1 MSTLARLHREAPSDP
16 GRAAEA
22 VARTC
27 FHCGLPVPS
36 GLDIEVGVDGRRESV
51 CCHGCEAAVQFIH
64 SAGLDDFYRLRQ
76 APTGHRPGE
85 GIAADPSAFA
95 DPAVAAQYLERDAA
109 GVAHGSLALDG
120 VGCAA
125 CAWVLEHGLVDMP
138 GLRQVDVDLAS
149 GRLSASWEAS
159 DDVEAARG
167 LTRLLS
173 RINAL
178 GFDAVPA
185 QPAHE
190 LALHAQQ
197 RRRSLTA
204 IGIAGIGAMQVM
216 MLAIADYAGLF
227 SGMAL
232 DHRALL
238 IWAQMVL
245 TGVVVAFGARTFFRT
260 AWQTLRAG
268 RMGIDVP
275 VSLAIGLGWGVSAL
289 VVLGGGISRGEHVY
303 FDSVAMFTFFLLLGR
318 HLEQSVRHRFARADA
333 ELDALLPAA
342 VTRLDSDGGRQ
353 SVLPAQLRAGD
364 RIEVPPGGIV
374 AADGRVLE
382 GLGEIDRAA
391 LTGESTPLPVAPGSE
406 VPAGSRNGAARLRL
420 EVLRPAANSAL
431 AAIPQLLA
439 RARARR
445 PRSVHLADRVAG
457 VIVIAVL
464 LIAAVTALAWWF
476 IDPARV
482 LPVTLA
488 TLMVTCPC
496 AFALAT
502 PVTLTAATLR
512 LRRLGILLVD
522 PTALE
527 RAQTLV
533 AACFDKTGTLTEPG
547 NLRCEA
553 VVAGTEA
560 ECVNMA
566 VALQQDVPH
575 PLAAAFRRLP
585 VSDRCELEHHRVAA
599 GAGVEAFVNGQRW
612 RLGRPD
618 WAAGGGATSTH
629 SDQPAVCED
638 GIWLTEAGVLRARF
652 RFDALA
658 GAGAPHGEGLRPGA
672 RETIN
677 RLKARGLDTAIIS
690 GDSSDRVRAVAEQL
704 GITRWW
710 AGVDPASK
718 YRLLQETREQGGA
731 LYVGDGL
738 NDAPALGGAGVAV
751 AMASAC
757 DFTRSAAD
765 VIVLDDRLEAV
776 VDLLEG
782 ADRTRRIIRQNLLW
796 AISYN
801 LLAMPLA
808 VTGMIAPWAAALG
821 MSASSLLVLGN
832 AARLLRR
839 DHRPHGAI
847 AKARA
852 WT

>member
-1 MSTLARLHREAPSDP
+1 MSTTARLGDFPAA
-16 GRAAEA
+16 AAES
-22 VARTC
+22 C
-27 FHCGLPVPS
+27 FHCGLPVPP
-36 GLDIEVGVDGRRESV
+36 GIDIAVRIEGRQQPL

-85 GIAADPSAFA
+85 GIAADTSAFA
-95 DPAVAAQYLERDAA
+95 DPTVAAQYIERDPS
-109 GVAHGSLALDG
+109 GRAHGSVALDG

-125 CAWVLEHGLVDMP
+125 CAWVLEHGLAEVP
-138 GLRQVDVDLAS
+138 GLRQVNVDLAS
-149 GRLSASWEAS
+149 GRLSASWDAH
-159 DDVEAARG
+159 DDNEAASG
-167 LTRLLS
+167 LARLLTG
-173 RINAL
+173 INAL

-190 LALHAQQ
+190 LALHEQQ
-197 RRRSLTA
+197 RRRSLAA

-216 MLAIADYAGLF
+216 MLAVADYAGLF

-245 TGVVVAFGARTFFRT
+245 TGVVVAFGAKPFFRT
-260 AWQTLRAG
+260 AWHTLRAG

-275 VSLAIGLGWGVSAL
+275 VALAIGLGWGVSAL
-289 VVLGGGISRGEHVY
+289 IVLSGGIARGEHVY

-333 ELDALLPAA
+333 RLDSLLPAA
-342 VTRLDSDGGRQ
+342 VTRLDSDGQRR

-364 RIEVPPGGIV
+364 QIEVPPGAIV
-374 AADGRVLE
+374 AADGLVLD
-382 GLGEIDRAA
+382 GQGEVDRAA
-391 LTGESTPLPVAPGSE
+391 LTGESRPLAVAAGSE
-406 VPAGSRNGAARLRL
+406 VPAGSRNGQARLRL
-420 EVLRPAANSAL
+420 EVLRPAASSAL

-439 RARARR
+439 RARAER
-445 PRSVHLADRVAG
+445 PRSLHVADRVAG
-457 VIVIAVL
+457 VIVVAVL
-464 LIAAVTALAWWF
+464 LIAAMTAAVWWL
-476 IDPARV
+476 IDPARA

-512 LRRLGILLVD
+512 LRRLGILLLD
-522 PTALE
+522 PGALE
-527 RAQTLV
+527 RAQHIG
-533 AACFDKTGTLTEPG
+533 AAYFDKTGTLTEPG
-547 NLRCEA
+547 TPHCEA
-553 VVAGTEA
+553 MAGSDEA
-560 ECVNMA
+560 DCVNIA
-566 VALQQDVPH
+566 VSLQQDVPH
-575 PLAAAFRRLP
+575 PLAVAFRRLP
-585 VSDRCELEHHRVAA
+585 VTRRYDLEHHRVVA
-599 GAGVEAFVNGQRW
+599 GAGVEAHLQGSRW
-612 RLGRPD
+612 RLGRPQ
-618 WAAGGGATSTH
+618 WAAAGDPNAPAT
-629 SDQPAVCED
+629 DQE
-638 GIWLTEAGVLRARF
+638 GIWLTEAGALRARF
-652 RFDALA
+652 HLGDLSGQGERLRA
-658 GAGAPHGEGLRPGA
+658 GARTTLGSLA
-672 RETIN
+672 
-677 RLKARGLDTAIIS
+677 ARGLETAIIS
-690 GDSSDRVRAVAEQL
+690 GDSSDRVRAIAERL
-704 GITRWW
+704 GVERWW

-718 YRLLQETREQGGA
+718 YRLLQEARAEGGA

-776 VDLLEG
+776 VDLLDS

-839 DHRPHGAI
+839 KPP
-847 AKARA
+847 ARA
-852 WT
+852 AKGEAVAWT

>member
-1 MSTLARLHREAPSDP
+1 MSALARRLHHDAAADSEA
-16 GRAAEA
+16 
-22 VARTC
+22 C
-27 FHCGLPVPS
+27 FHCGLPVPP
-36 GLDIEVGVDGRRESV
+36 GLDIEVSVNGRSKAV

-95 DPAVAAQYLERDAA
+95 DPTIAAQYLERDHS
-109 GVAHGSLALDG
+109 GRAHGSMALDG

-125 CAWVLEHGLVDMP
+125 CAWVLEHGLAGLP
-138 GLRQVDVDLAS
+138 GLHQVSVDLAN
-149 GRLSASWEAS
+149 GRLSASWDAN
-159 DDVEAARG
+159 DDDEAARG
-167 LTRLLS
+167 LTRLLAG
-173 RINAL
+173 INAL

-185 QPAHE
+185 QPAEE
-190 LALHAQQ
+190 LALHEQQ

-245 TGVVVAFGARTFFRT
+245 TGVVVAFGAQAFFRT
-260 AWQTLRAG
+260 AWHTLRAG

-275 VSLAIGLGWGVSAL
+275 VALAIGLGWGVSAL
-289 VVLGGGISRGEHVY
+289 VVLSGGIARGEHVY

-333 ELDALLPAA
+333 RLDALLPAA
-342 VTRLDSDGGRQ
+342 VTRIDSEGQRE
-353 SVLPAQLRAGD
+353 SVLPMQLRAGD
-364 RIEVPPGGIV
+364 HIEIPPGGIV
-374 AADGRVLE
+374 AADGRVLA
-382 GLGEIDRAA
+382 GHSDIDRAA
-391 LTGESTPLPVAPGSE
+391 LTGESSPLSVAPGCDIA
-406 VPAGSRNGAARLRL
+406 AGSRNGHARLRL
-420 EVLRPAANSAL
+420 EGLRPAANSAL

-439 RARARR
+439 RARAQR
-445 PRSVHLADRVAG
+445 PQSLHVADRVAG
-457 VIVIAVL
+457 FIVAAVL
-464 LIAAVTALAWWF
+464 VIAAVTAGAWWF

-512 LRRLGILLVD
+512 LRRLGVLLVD

-527 RAQTLV
+527 RAQSLV
-533 AACFDKTGTLTEPG
+533 AAFFDKTGTLTEPG
-547 NLRCEA
+547 TLRCEA
-553 VVAGTEA
+553 VTAGTEA

-566 VALQQDVPH
+566 VALEQDVPH
-575 PLAAAFRRLP
+575 PLAVAFRRLP
-585 VSDRCELEHHRVAA
+585 VSHRYDLEHHRVAA
-599 GAGVEAFVNGQRW
+599 GAGVEAIVDGKRW
-612 RLGRPD
+612 RLGRPN
-618 WAAGGGATSTH
+618 WAASVNP
-629 SDQPAVCED
+629 DPAAAGED
-638 GIWLTEAGVLRARF
+638 GIWLTEAGALRARF
-652 RFDALA
+652 HFDALPDHSA
-658 GAGAPHGEGLRPGA
+658 LRGERLRSGA
-672 RETIN
+672 RETVS
-677 RLKARGLDTAIIS
+677 RLRARGLDTAIIS
-690 GDSSDRVRAVAEQL
+690 GDSHDRVQAVAEQL
-704 GITRWW
+704 GITHWW

-718 YRLLQETREQGGA
+718 YTLLQEARKNGGA

-738 NDAPALGGAGVAV
+738 NDAPALGGAGVAI

-757 DFTRSAAD
+757 DFPRSAAD

-776 VDLLEG
+776 IDLLDG

-821 MSASSLLVLGN
+821 MSASSLLVLAN
-832 AARLLRR
+832 AARLLRQS
-839 DHRPHGAI
+839 HRPRESSREAL
-847 AKARA
+847 A

>member
-1 MSTLARLHREAPSDP
+1 MSTFARLHHQAAPV
-16 GRAAEA
+16 AES
-22 VARTC
+22 C
-27 FHCGLPVPS
+27 FHCGLPVPP
-36 GLDIEVGVDGRRESV
+36 GLDIEVDIDGRIEPL

-64 SAGLDDFYRLRQ
+64 GAGLEDFYRLRQ

-85 GIAADPSAFA
+85 GVAADPAAFA
-95 DPAVAAQYLERDAA
+95 DPMVAAQYLERDPS
-109 GVAHGSLALDG
+109 GRAHGSMALDG

-125 CAWVLEHGLVDMP
+125 CAWVLEHGLAELP
-138 GLRQVDVDLAS
+138 GLRQINVDLAS
-149 GRLSASWEAS
+149 GRLSATWDAH
-159 DDVEAARG
+159 DDEEAARG
-167 LTRLLS
+167 LTRLLAG
-173 RINAL
+173 INAL

-190 LALHAQQ
+190 LALHEQQ

-232 DHRALL
+232 DHRALV

-245 TGVVVAFGARTFFRT
+245 TGVVVAFGAKPFFRT
-260 AWQTLRAG
+260 AWHTLRAG

-275 VSLAIGLGWGVSAL
+275 VALAIGLGWGVSAL
-289 VVLGGGISRGEHVY
+289 VVLSGGIGRGEHVY

-333 ELDALLPAA
+333 RLDALLPAA
-342 VTRLDSDGGRQ
+342 VTRIHSDGSRH
-353 SVLPAQLRAGD
+353 SVLPAQLRAGEQ
-364 RIEVPPGGIV
+364 IEVPPGAII
-374 AADGRVLE
+374 AADGRVLD
-382 GLGEIDRAA
+382 GQGEVDRAA
-391 LTGESTPLPVAPGSE
+391 LTGESRPLDVAPGSDIQ
-406 VPAGSRNGAARLRL
+406 AGSRNGQARLRL

-439 RARARR
+439 RARAER
-445 PRSVHLADRVAG
+445 PRSLHVADRVAG
-457 VIVIAVL
+457 IIVTAVL
-464 LIAAVTALAWWF
+464 MIAAITAMLWWF
-476 IDPARV
+476 IDPARA

-512 LRRLGILLVD
+512 LRRLGILLLD

-527 RAQTLV
+527 RAGTLI
-533 AACFDKTGTLTEPG
+533 AAFFDKTGTLTEPG
-547 NLRCEA
+547 HLRCEP
-553 VVAGTEA
+553 VVPGSET
-560 ECVNMA
+560 ECVDIA
-566 VALQQDVPH
+566 VALQQEVPH

-585 VSDRCELEHHRVAA
+585 VSQRYELEQHRVAP
-599 GAGVEAFVNGQRW
+599 GAGVEALLNGRRW
-612 RLGRPD
+612 RIGRPRFA
-618 WAAGGGATSTH
+618 AAGSDARDHASAT
-629 SDQPAVCED
+629 DVDEN
-638 GIWLTEAGVLRARF
+638 GIWLTEAGELRARF
-652 RFDALA
+652 HFDAMPGQA
-658 GAGAPHGEGLRPGA
+658 QGEQLRPGA

-677 RLKARGLDTAIIS
+677 ELRARGLDTAIIS
-690 GDSSDRVRAVAEQL
+690 GDSEDRVQAVAEQL
-704 GITRWW
+704 GITRYW

-718 YRLLQETREQGGA
+718 YRLLQESRARGGA

-738 NDAPALGGAGVAV
+738 NDAPALGGAGVGV

-765 VIVLDDRLEAV
+765 VIVLDDRLDAV
-776 VDLLEG
+776 VDLLDS
-782 ADRTRRIIRQNLLW
+782 AARTRRIIRQNLLW
-796 AISYN
+796 AIGYN

-839 DHRPHGAI
+839 KQSSGAVT
-847 AKARA
+847 AEAPA

>member
-1 MSTLARLHREAPSDP
+1 MSTLTSLQHQSAPAIES
-16 GRAAEA
+16 
-22 VARTC
+22 C
-27 FHCGLPVPS
+27 FHCGLPVPP
-36 GLDIEVGVDGRRESV
+36 GLEIEVSIGGRAEPL

-64 SAGLDDFYRLRQ
+64 GAGLDDFYRLRQ

-85 GIAADPSAFA
+85 GVAADPAAFA
-95 DPAVAAQYLERDAA
+95 DPMVAAEYLELDPSGR
-109 GVAHGSLALDG
+109 AHGTMALDG

-125 CAWVLEHGLVDMP
+125 CAWVLEHGLAELP
-138 GLRQVDVDLAS
+138 GLRQINVDLAS
-149 GRLSASWEAS
+149 GRLSASWDAN
-159 DDVEAARG
+159 DDEEAARG
-167 LTRLLS
+167 LTRLLAG
-173 RINAL
+173 INAL

-190 LALHAQQ
+190 LALHEQQ

-227 SGMAL
+227 SGMAA
-232 DHRALL
+232 DHRALV

-245 TGVVVAFGARTFFRT
+245 TGVVVAFGAKPFFRT
-260 AWQTLRAG
+260 AWHTLRAG

-275 VSLAIGLGWGVSAL
+275 VALAISLGWGVSVL
-289 VVLGGGISRGEHVY
+289 VVLSGGIARGEHVY

-333 ELDALLPAA
+333 RLDALLPAA
-342 VTRLDSDGGRQ
+342 VTRIESDGTRH

-364 RIEVPPGGIV
+364 QIEVPPGTII

-382 GLGEIDRAA
+382 GQGEVDRAA
-391 LTGESTPLPVAPGSE
+391 LTGESRPLDVAPGSDIQ
-406 VPAGSRNGAARLRL
+406 AGSRNGQARLRL

-439 RARARR
+439 RARAER
-445 PRSVHLADRVAG
+445 PRSLHVADRVAG
-457 VIVIAVL
+457 IIVTAVL
-464 LIAAVTALAWWF
+464 MIAATTALVWWF
-476 IDPARV
+476 IDPARA

-512 LRRLGILLVD
+512 LRRLGILLLD

-527 RAQTLV
+527 RAGTLFN
-533 AACFDKTGTLTEPG
+533 AFFDKTGTLTEPG
-547 NLRCEA
+547 NLGCEA
-553 VVAGTEA
+553 IVPGSETQ
-560 ECVNMA
+560 CVDIA

-585 VSDRCELEHHRVAA
+585 VSNRHELRQHRVAP
-599 GAGVEAFVNGQRW
+599 GAGVEALVNGKVW
-612 RLGRPD
+612 RLGRPG
-618 WAAGGGATSTH
+618 WAEFG
-629 SDQPAVCED
+629 DFCPASED
-638 GIWLTEAGVLRARF
+638 DAGIWLTEAGALRARF
-652 RFDALA
+652 HRDVSPGDSAS
-658 GAGAPHGEGLRPGA
+658 HGERLKSGA
-672 RETIN
+672 RDTISKL
-677 RLKARGLDTAIIS
+677 RARGLTTAIIS
-690 GDSSDRVRAVAEQL
+690 GDSEDRVRAVAEQL
-704 GITRWW
+704 GIIHWW
-710 AGVDPASK
+710 AGVDPANK
-718 YRLLQETREQGGA
+718 YRLLQESRANGGA

-738 NDAPALGGAGVAV
+738 NDAAALGGAGVGV

-765 VIVLDDRLEAV
+765 VIVLDDRLDAV
-776 VDLLEG
+776 ADLLDS

-796 AISYN
+796 AIGYN

-832 AARLLRR
+832 AARLLQRQPR
-839 DHRPHGAI
+839 APA
-847 AKARA
+847 ATEEALA

>member
-1 MSTLARLHREAPSDP
+1 MSTLTRFSQSSASP
-16 GRAAEA
+16 A
-22 VARTC
+22 VATGATCFPIC
-27 FHCGLPVPS
+27 FHCGLAVPS
-36 GLDIEVGVDGRRESV
+36 GVDIEVSVRGRRQRV

-64 SAGLDDFYRLRQ
+64 GAGLDDFYRLRQ

-95 DPAVAAQYLERDAA
+95 NPAVAAQYLDRDDC
-109 GVAHGSLALDG
+109 GRAHGSLALDG

-125 CAWVLEHGLVDMP
+125 CAWVLEHGLAGLP
-138 GLRQVDVDLAS
+138 GLHQAKVDLAN
-149 GRLSASWEAS
+149 GRLSASWDAN
-159 DDVEAARG
+159 DDAEAAAG
-167 LTRLLS
+167 LTRLLAG
-173 RINAL
+173 INAL

-190 LALHAQQ
+190 LAMHAQQ

-232 DHRALL
+232 DHRGLL

-245 TGVVVAFGARTFFRT
+245 TGVVVAFGAKPFFRA
-260 AWQTLRAG
+260 AWHTLRAG

-275 VSLAIGLGWGVSAL
+275 VSLAIGLGWGVSAA
-289 VVLGGGISRGEHVY
+289 VVLSGGVSRGEHVY

-333 ELDALLPAA
+333 EVDALLPAA
-342 VTRLDSDGGRQ
+342 VTRLDDMGGRQ
-353 SVLPAQLRAGD
+353 SVLPAQLQAGD
-364 RIEVPPGGIV
+364 HIEIPPGGIV
-374 AADGRVLE
+374 AADGRVFE
-382 GLGEIDRAA
+382 GQGEIDCAA
-391 LTGESTPLPVAPGSE
+391 LTGESLPLLVAPGSD
-406 VPAGSRNGAARLRL
+406 VPAGSRNGPARLRL
-420 EVLRPAANSAL
+420 EVLRPAAHSAL
-431 AAIPQLLA
+431 AAIPKLLA
-439 RARARR
+439 RARVQR
-445 PRSVHLADRVAG
+445 PRSLHLADRVAG
-457 VIVIAVL
+457 VIVTAVL
-464 LIAAVTALAWWF
+464 VIAAVTATVWWF

-482 LPVTLA
+482 LPITLA

-527 RAQTLV
+527 RARTLV
-533 AACFDKTGTLTEPG
+533 TAFFDKTGTLTEPG
-547 NLRCEA
+547 TLRCEA
-553 VVAGTEA
+553 VAPGTEA
-560 ECVNMA
+560 ACVNMA
-566 VALQQDVPH
+566 VALQQEVPH
-575 PLAAAFRRLP
+575 PLALAFRRLS
-585 VSDRCELEHHRVAA
+585 VSRRHELEQHRVAA
-599 GAGVEAFVNGQRW
+599 GAGVEAMLEGKHW

-618 WAAGGGATSTH
+618 WAAPDH
-629 SDQPAVCED
+629 PDLPAAGDD
-638 GIWLTEAGVLRARF
+638 GIWLTEDGALRARF
-652 RFDALA
+652 RFEAPP
-658 GAGAPHGEGLRPGA
+658 GGSAPHGERLRPKA
-672 RETIN
+672 RETIK
-677 RLKARGLDTAIIS
+677 RLRDRGLEVAIIS
-690 GDSSDRVRAVAEQL
+690 GDSHDRVQAVAEQL
-704 GITRWW
+704 GIRRWW

-718 YRLLQETREQGGA
+718 YGLLQDSTVQGGA

-738 NDAPALGGAGVAV
+738 NDAPALGGAGVGV

-776 VDLLEG
+776 SDLLDG

-821 MSASSLLVLGN
+821 MSASSLLVIGN
-832 AARLLRR
+832 ATRLLRQ
-839 DHRPHGAI
+839 HRRPRNGTGEVQ
-847 AKARA
+847 A